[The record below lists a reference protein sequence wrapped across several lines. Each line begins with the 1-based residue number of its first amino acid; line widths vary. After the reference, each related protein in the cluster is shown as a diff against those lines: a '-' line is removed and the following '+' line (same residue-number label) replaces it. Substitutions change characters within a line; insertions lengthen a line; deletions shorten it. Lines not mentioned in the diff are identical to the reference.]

1 MSSTSKRTKRSEL
14 PREAFE
20 DLVRRH
26 HLAVFRSAV
35 CVTRSADD
43 AEDVAQQV
51 FLGVLEGRIE
61 LRAAEDPARVLRWWA
76 VRTALARLRG
86 ASNARRRDE
95 AWAMQHPERTDDR
108 SVETNEERAA
118 LARLVAALP
127 ADVRVP
133 VELHYREQWT
143 LAEIGAALELS
154 APSVHERVR
163 RGLEA
168 LRRELGRLGFA
179 ACAANLE
186 VELARDASSL
196 AAPAG
201 LATKLLALHAPAAA
215 AVPAFAV
222 GGALV
227 VALAVVVW
235 AFLPSKDRGTKWGQ
249 DELGYRVRF
258 DEATGQWSRVVG
270 AASLPR
276 DAASAGAP
284 EAESRVN
291 AVAPVVEAGAGASS
305 SAPDDRRAHLVGR
318 VVDGA
323 GLGVAGATVRAAPS
337 GKGFPWLEQS
347 GSATTRPDGAFE
359 LDLALHGERETLEV
373 DVEDDA
379 HVLRERPVVRVSA
392 GETLRLDALVVER
405 IALDPPGE
413 FVLALRVVDPTGAP
427 LAGLP
432 TRLFRRGKNVFGNV
446 GEEWEAGGLT
456 GADGT
461 IDLAGHVLGEKRVV
475 LDAREHGWRLL
486 RERVTIAAPGR
497 VEFVLRAERGAVLAG
512 HVRAQDGAP
521 LEGLTITARP
531 AEDGADGLAQ
541 ATTDAS
547 GRFEIV
553 GLEPVRTRLHAE
565 GGGYGDAELVLVPS
579 RTDVELHLK
588 LSTDA
593 SDAGDH
599 MAELHGRLVRAGS
612 GEDVLAPYDAVDAV
626 LVESATRAEFLA
638 REAAALL
645 SRPPYQTLV
654 PSGWTPPPP
663 TSAFHLTGLRA
674 GRWVLVARVAGHSP
688 AFAGPFEL
696 DEHGVR
702 AGVVLEL
709 APPVRVSGRVLDA
722 RGEPVADA
730 VVVLSGAG
738 EPDLEARDAEIR
750 RTEGRPRSWFDA
762 YRCDAEGRF
771 AADAAP
777 GIGVRVLAF
786 HRAHAP
792 AASGVCTVGDAGLEL
807 DVRLGPRR

>member
-118 LARLVAALP
+118 LARLVAELP

-227 VALAVVVW
+227 LALAVVVW
-235 AFLPSKDRGTKWGQ
+235 AFLLRPSQHGPTLAQ
-249 DELGYRVRF
+249 DEFGHPLRL
-258 DEATGQWSRVVG
+258 DETTGRWIPESV

-276 DAASAGAP
+276 DAASAGAS
-284 EAESRVN
+284 EVESRAN
-291 AVAPVVEAGAGASS
+291 AALAVEDVTASA
-305 SAPDDRRAHLVGR
+305 SAQEDRRAHLAGR
-318 VVDGA
+318 VVDDA
-323 GLGVAGATVRAAPS
+323 GLGVGGVLVRAAPS

-413 FVLALRVVDPTGAP
+413 FVLALRVVDPAGAP

-612 GEDVLAPYDAVDAV
+612 GEDVLAPYDAVDAI

-654 PSGWTPPPP
+654 QSGWTPPPP

-674 GRWVLVARVAGHSP
+674 GRWVLVARVAGRSP